1 MPDWNDV
8 LEKSIT
14 IVNKCDGWR
23 HLIRTFEENWYH
35 ISRSGMQEAFKRD
48 FGINTWEDMLA
59 HADDET
65 AAKDDEVDAAQ
76 DAPANISVSRD
87 IDLRVAYFADTHYP
101 FHDDAALSLLCNLFG
116 VFKPNEVVFGGDA
129 HDFPTLSTF
138 DQDPHRMTKLQ
149 EELSVGLTWNERL
162 NKAAGGAQWFFL
174 PGNHDMRW
182 VRYLHTHPQ
191 ISNLDV
197 LQLPNLLKL
206 DKLGW
211 EYVTERW
218 YCGGELAMIHGERY
232 SKNAGWAAKAELE
245 NRMFDQHIV
254 QGHNHK
260 CGNFSSRGPLR
271 VREAYEVGCLCTLH
285 PEWKAHAN
293 WNLGAMFVTIK
304 RNVPHFENVMFNK
317 DNTGVW
323 TVFRGEMCRG

>member
-8 LEKSIT
+8 LEKSLT
-14 IVNKCDGWR
+14 IINRMDGWR
-23 HLIRTFEENWYH
+23 HLERTFDENWYH
-35 ISRSGMQEAFKRD
+35 VSRSGMQEAFKRD
-48 FGINTWEDMLA
+48 FGINTWDDLLA
-59 HADDET
+59 RANSNDVDDE
-65 AAKDDEVDAAQ
+65 AQEAQ
-76 DAPANISVSRD
+76 DFPANISVSRD
-87 IDLRVAYFADTHYP
+87 IDLKVAYFADTHYP
-101 FHDDAALSLLCNLFG
+101 FQDDGALSLFCVLLG
-116 VFKPNEVVFGGDA
+116 VFDPDEVVFGGDGQ
-129 HDFPTLSTF
+129 DFPTISTF
-138 DQDPHRMTKLQ
+138 DQDPRRMTGLQ
-149 EELSVGLTWNERL
+149 KELDTGYAWN
-162 NKAAGGAQWFFL
+162 KKIDAAAPSAKKYFI
-174 PGNHDMRW
+174 PGNHDLRW
-182 VRYLHTHPQ
+182 VRYLHLHPQ
-191 ISNLDV
+191 ISGLDV
-197 LQLPNLLKL
+197 LQLPGVLRLNE
-206 DKLGW
+206 LGW
-211 EYVTERW
+211 ECVDERW